1 MNHIKFFI
9 VSIHRDYIVRFHANA
24 EGIVMDY
31 QKRYPG
37 YQFHVKKIEA
47 YLFCFSIVPPEEE
60 TDTTQTD
67 ACLKQLK
74 EDVSKLI
81 PSEYFR
87 MEAAN

>member
-37 YQFHVKKIEA
+37 YQFHVK
-47 YLFCFSIVPPEEE
+47 
-60 TDTTQTD
+60 
-67 ACLKQLK
+67 
-74 EDVSKLI
+74 
-81 PSEYFR
+81 R
-87 MEAAN
+87 